1 MPFCVLRSSLDRLKS
16 NFSFVH
22 NLGDKPWRA
31 LGDVRYFRWK
41 CPLDEDEYHLFP
53 LFLAYILRLRCPPW
67 KTWNWWNLLIAHIG
81 HMDNRESIQ
90 TNRKCFERE
99 NRYWPYQRSSTY
111 SAILFLPVESTEKG
125 LRVFHD
131 PNQNFRYPFLK
142 TDTPALYPKRPA
154 ARNWTHLIKL
164 CLPLCSLF
172 DVKRFVT
179 PWLLS
184 LIPTPTDT
192 SDDY

>member
-125 LRVFHD
+125 LAYSMILTKISDILFWR
-131 PNQNFRYPFLK
+131 R
-142 TDTPALYPKRPA
+142 
-154 ARNWTHLIKL
+154 THLL
-164 CLPLCSLF
+164 CILRDRRQETEHIWSNSAYHFAGCLMLN
-172 DVKRFVT
+172 V
-179 PWLLS
+179 L
-184 LIPTPTDT
+184 
-192 SDDY
+192 